1 MCVRYRKI
9 VVCHIYPTPIRASKN
24 FTIDFSGSKVFK
36 CRKRNLLKAEKKG
49 TKVFECQGQTLSW
62 KIFLATGSRS
72 FYLMPLLNR
81 RQQFWSAGA
90 NMLTILGFI
99 QMQPQGRYFLH
110 ETLQLQKFIPE
121 ESHWNV
127 SVIALSACC
136 QSHLFG
142 LVYFIPF
149 LLFPVKL
156 PAWSIFLTIW
166 W

>member
-9 VVCHIYPTPIRASKN
+9 VVCHIHPTPIRASKN

-36 CRKRNLLKAEKKG
+36 CSKRNLLKAEKKG

-99 QMQPQGRYFLH
+99 QM
-110 ETLQLQKFIPE
+110 
-121 ESHWNV
+121 
-127 SVIALSACC
+127 
-136 QSHLFG
+136 
-142 LVYFIPF
+142 
-149 LLFPVKL
+149 
-156 PAWSIFLTIW
+156 
-166 W
+166 